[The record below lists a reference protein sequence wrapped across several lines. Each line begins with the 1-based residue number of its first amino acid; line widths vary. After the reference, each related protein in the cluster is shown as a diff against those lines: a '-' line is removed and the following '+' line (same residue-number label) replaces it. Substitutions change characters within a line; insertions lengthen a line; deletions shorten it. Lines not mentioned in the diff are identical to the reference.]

1 MLKLLMPVPCSD
13 FSPDFKKNQKLPQAQ
28 FSKIVCGGEKKV
40 SIERRYKE
48 KKEDLFFQK
57 K

>member
-1 MLKLLMPVPCSD
+1 MPCSD
-13 FSPDFKKNQKLPQAQ
+13 FSPDFKKKSEIASSTVLKNC
-28 FSKIVCGGEKKV
+28 VWGGKKV
-40 SIERRYKE
+40 PIEERYKE